1 MIFDGTCV
9 ESPRRLAAHDP
20 SGTIFHRCLRAIA
33 RAASSM
39 SGLSFPP
46 SAGLNFGMSG
56 DTSGVVFDA
65 ILNKAPAPP
74 VRYSPET
81 PPRLE
86 EVILKALEKDREV
99 RYQSAS
105 ELRADLKR
113 LKRDTESGRLS
124 AMARFEQ
131 QSQRETAAH
140 LLHARMQMGY
150 FVATHSVL
158 NQTKY

>member
-1 MIFDGTCV
+1 LFSLGAVLYEMATGTL
-9 ESPRRLAAHDP
+9 P
-20 SGTIFHRCLRAIA
+20 FK
-33 RAASSM
+33 
-39 SGLSFPP
+39 
-46 SAGLNFGMSG
+46 G

-124 AMARFEQ
+124 AMARLEQ

-150 FVATHSVL
+150 FGATHSVL